1 MHKITKIIIGVII
14 TIISL
19 VFMWYII
26 PHIFN
31 FAIAFLK
38 K

>member
-1 MHKITKIIIGVII
+1 MNNFTKIIIGIII

-26 PHIFN
+26 PHIFS
-31 FAIAFLK
+31 FAIEILK